1 MTTSIPTASQNTNR
15 RAKTWQ
21 SVLYFAAFITLGI
34 TSSAYGPTLPEL
46 SANTGVGLDTIAWL
60 FTGNSIGYMLGSLA
74 AGQLY
79 DRIKPHLI
87 MTILLFFVIAMIA
100 LVPVLHVFWV
110 LFAVT
115 MVLGFSTGGVDVGGN
130 TLLVWVHREKVG
142 PYMNALHFFFGVGAT
157 LSPAIIAFVRNRTD
171 GITWAYWTLALI
183 MLPVAFLASG
193 VKNPTSVAEDDA
205 AADQKGKLNYLLIG
219 TIMLFFFLYVGS
231 EIGFGA
237 WIYTYATK
245 LKLADDTAAAL
256 MTSAFWGAL
265 TVGRLVAIPIA
276 AKVRPRYILLGDTL
290 GCLLSIAVILIWPGS
305 VTALWI
311 GACGLGFAM
320 ASMFPTMMTMAE
332 SRLTLTGR
340 VSSLFF
346 VGVSLG
352 SMSLPWLMGQLINS
366 RGPRALIYIV
376 LTGVS
381 LILGVYALL
390 MALSKNNTGAA
401 TGQSEW

>member
-1 MTTSIPTASQNTNR
+1 MTTSSPVASQKTNQR
-15 RAKTWQ
+15 NKTLQ
-21 SVLYFAAFITLGI
+21 TILYFAAFITLGI

-46 SANTGVGLDTIAWL
+46 SANTGVSLKTLAWL
-60 FTGNSIGYMLGSLA
+60 FTGSSIGYMLGSLI

-79 DRIKPHLI
+79 DRIKPHLVI
-87 MTILLFFVIAMIA
+87 TIALFVVAGITA
-100 LVPVLHVFWV
+100 LVPTLSIFW
-110 LFAVT
+110 LLLAVT
-115 MVLGFSTGGVDVGGN
+115 VISGFAGGSVDVGGN

-142 PYMNALHFFFGVGAT
+142 PFMNALHFFFGVGAT

-193 VKNPTSVAEDDA
+193 VKSPTSVAEDHSA
-205 AADQKGKLNYLLIG
+205 AEQKGKLNYLLVFA
-219 TIMLFFFLYVGS
+219 IMLFFFLYVGS

-237 WIYTYATK
+237 WIFTYATK
-245 LKLADDTAAAL
+245 LELANETAASL

-265 TVGRLVAIPIA
+265 TLGRLVAIPIA

-340 VSSLFF
+340 VTSLFF
-346 VGVSLG
+346 LGVSLG
-352 SMSLPWLMGQLINS
+352 SMSLPWLMGQLIDS
-366 RGPRALIYIV
+366 QGPRSLIYIV

-390 MALSKNNTGAA
+390 MALSKNTGAA
-401 TGQSEW
+401 AGQGKW